1 MIIYKSMK
9 VVKSRIDSMDRAEY
23 YYVKEYLVDDK
34 ESYPLLVTEVGGIIE
49 PKSAI
54 IVQKIWTVG

>member
-54 IVQKIWTVG
+54 IVQKI